1 MREAT
6 RGSRSLSVSEL
17 VGLGTRRSRIPS
29 VSKLVGLI
37 DVACDRARAA
47 ENLATERARKPDEAL
62 ASRACPASGAIFAKG
77 SSNRGL
83 LQSRASRVEGST
95 SRRLHESKAPRVE
108 GSTRSAARVNAL
120 RVEPLPCQGAR
131 GAYANN
137 FFLQADRRAPL
148 RPPFIH
154 IEFANACGPGVDR
167 RKPHETRQFRAR
179 ATESIRAAVA
189 HRRCPATVRA
199 ARRDARLRDADHDP
213 AMEP

>member
-1 MREAT
+1 MRSGAGRRE
-6 RGSRSLSVSEL
+6 SR
-17 VGLGTRRSRIPS
+17 
-29 VSKLVGLI
+29 
-37 DVACDRARAA
+37 DRARP
-47 ENLATERARKPDEAL
+47 ETRSRPLPVERAPRRVRSSP
-62 ASRACPASGAIFAKG
+62 RAPPIEGC
-77 SSNRGL
+77 SSRGL
-83 LQSRASRVEGST
+83 LASKAPRVEGST
-95 SRRLHESKAPRVE
+95 SRRLLESKASRVE

-131 GAYANN
+131 RAYANN

-167 RKPHETRQFRAR
+167 RKPHETLQFRAR

>member
-6 RGSRSLSVSEL
+6 RGSRSL
-17 VGLGTRRSRIPS
+17 S

-47 ENLATERARKPDEAL
+47 ENLATERARKPD
-62 ASRACPASGAIFAKG
+62 RGPCQ
-77 SSNRGL
+77 SSVPRVGCDLRQGL
-83 LQSRASRVEGST
+83 LQSRAAPVEGFSR
-95 SRRLHESKAPRVE
+95 RRLHESKAPRVE

-131 GAYANN
+131 RAYANN

-167 RKPHETRQFRAR
+167 RKPHETLQFRAR